1 MRHNFIFSAPEALLC
16 QKKYNNEFG
25 DSLKSKG
32 FHNFKTYE
40 FLGSIHHP
48 FKMTMELTE
57 QFKKTEENHAEY
69 KATTQL

>member
-1 MRHNFIFSAPEALLC
+1 MRQNFIFSAPEALLCLKFCC

-48 FKMTMELTE
+48 FKMTMELMK
-57 QFKKTEENHAEY
+57 QFKKTEENHAE
-69 KATTQL
+69 